1 MRHYPTLRPNWEL
14 HRCTG
19 NNEPDRYRSG
29 LMKWV
34 CGSAIVSPLEVA
46 MVIVAILGLVVPR
59 GARASTY
66 VVYIALDDPVYQ
78 ELDTLN
84 GLGLLDDYLSEV
96 RPIARVEAARLVL
109 EAEHNLDD
117 AEQPNPLARSI
128 IQSIR
133 DEFSDEVEWLDQNH
147 EDNPPTMLHP
157 LERVEAQYVYS
168 DGTRRHYPLEDGNN
182 PEFQGQEGT
191 PLLPNNDGIPTSTG
205 SNEILRA
212 SSWGGLAGFLAA
224 YGEGSIAGPLTRAP
238 TTFIQGWAAG
248 AIAPGSP
255 AIDNTSTTNR
265 FELLRG
271 AVVASF
277 GNQALSF
284 GKQEMGWGT
293 GYFASLSQGN
303 NARTFPALT
312 LANVHPRLLPGIF
325 RYLGPFRDQIFL
337 GQLNHGRYAEDLSY
351 TPPANA
357 NYNYPWISGQVIA
370 FKPLPT
376 FELGFDH
383 VIIFGGSNNSNYGWT
398 GFLGRATGLDTGA
411 ASSGNTHSQGGV
423 FLKLYFPSL
432 RNTEVYQETL
442 GDDNLSA
449 EVRPIGGVLPFL
461 SVSYQGGVYVPR
473 LTADG
478 LTDARFEYA
487 IINPNYG
494 SHGDS
499 LYYANYGAMMGDGLG
514 PDASEVDMDVGR
526 WINYQYKADIDVFYT
541 ERSPRFQ
548 VPDVIK
554 EHSGGL
560 AIDVLQI
567 PTDFRVQNFSSMGSL
582 KVRVACEYVDD
593 MNWIRGTS
601 SVRTMVLIS
610 GSLWP
615 AWASWIWQ

>member
-1 MRHYPTLRPNWEL
+1 MGHYPVLRRNWGL
-14 HRCTG
+14 RRCIVNADAG
-19 NNEPDRYRSG
+19 KQRRG
-29 LMKWV
+29 VMKWV
-34 CGSAIVSPLEVA
+34 CRSTVASPLAAA
-46 MVIVAILGLVVPR
+46 MLIVATLAVVPR

-66 VVYIALDDPVYQ
+66 VVYVALDDPVYQ

-84 GLGLLDDYLSEV
+84 GLGLLDTYISEV

-109 EAEHNLDD
+109 EAEQNL
-117 AEQPNPLARSI
+117 AERPDPLARSI
-128 IQSIR
+128 ITSMR
-133 DEFSDEVEWLDQNH
+133 DEFSEEVEWLEQNH
-147 EDNPPTMLHP
+147 EDNPPTMFHP
-157 LERVEAQYVYS
+157 LERVEAQYIYS
-168 DGTRRHYPLEDGNN
+168 DGPRRHYPLVDGNN

-191 PLLPNNDGIPTSTG
+191 PLLPNNDGLPTSVG

-224 YGEGSIAGPLTRAP
+224 YGETSVAGPLTRAP

-248 AIAPGSP
+248 AFAPGSP
-255 AIDNTSTTNR
+255 AINNTSTTNR

-271 AVVASF
+271 GVVASF
-277 GNQALSF
+277 GNEALSF

-312 LANVHPRLLPGIF
+312 FANIHPRLLPSF
-325 RYLGPFRDQIFL
+325 LRYLGPFRDQIFL
-337 GQLNHGRYAEDLSY
+337 GQLNNGRYAENFAF
-351 TPPANA
+351 TPPAFA

-398 GFLGRATGLDTGA
+398 GFLGRATGLDTGS
-411 ASSGNTHSQGGV
+411 ASAGNTHSQGGV

-442 GDDNLSA
+442 GDDNLSKEA
-449 EVRPIGGVLPFL
+449 RPIGGVLPFL

-487 IINPNYG
+487 IVNPNYA
-494 SHGDS
+494 SHSDS
-499 LYYANYGAMMGDGLG
+499 LYYAYYGAAMGDGLG
-514 PDASEVDMDVGR
+514 PDASETDMDVGR
-526 WINYQYKADIDVFYT
+526 WINYQYKVDVDLFYT
-541 ERSPRFQ
+541 ERAPRFQ
-548 VPDVIK
+548 VPNISK
-554 EHSGGL
+554 ERSGGV
-560 AIDVLQI
+560 AIDLLQI
-567 PTDFRVQNFSSMGSL
+567 PTDFRVQNFSSLGSL
-582 KVRVACEYVDD
+582 KVRVACEYVHD
-593 MNWIRGTS
+593 MNWIRGDT

-615 AWASWIWQ
+615 AWASWIWK